1 MRKLIQIEN
10 EAGDRLYPEIHG
22 DSIPN
27 DAVTTEK
34 VKDDSVTEPKL
45 STELGRKITG
55 SKTVTDTLL
64 RAFTEAKGDPYYLQD
79 AFVRAN
85 LIPIPFEDEEV
96 KRILVENYDTDGDG
110 ELSYDEA
117 QKAIKNYSSGA
128 YTGVF
133 YESAFYNNTK
143 LRSFN
148 EFRFFDSV
156 KEVGSPSYNEVPL
169 FQGCSNLESI
179 ELPENVEDIEGYAF
193 SDCTKLKIKGKK
205 LPNRIETIR
214 SNAFKNCQS
223 LELDELPSGLTS
235 IEENVFE
242 DCSSLALTELPE
254 GIEML
259 YYGCFLGTK
268 VSFSKLPDSLT
279 VIKGHALNGTQV
291 SFTEFPDSLTGI
303 GQNGCF
309 SCLNLTKLTFPEGLT
324 SIGQM
329 AFYNC
334 ENLKELTMKG
344 STPPSLG
351 TLVFAG
357 STKLTAIYVPD
368 DAVETYKTATEWSTY
383 ASIIKPVS
391 EKPAS

>member
-1 MRKLIQIEN
+1 MGELIQIEN
-10 EAGDRLYPEIHG
+10 EAGDRLYPAIHG
-22 DSIPN
+22 DSIPD

-34 VKDDSVTEPKL
+34 VKDNSVTEPKL
-45 STELGRKITG
+45 ATELDRKITG

-64 RAFTEAKGDPYYLQD
+64 RAFAEAKGDPYYLQD

-117 QKAIKNYSSGA
+117 QKAIKKYSGGI

-143 LRSFN
+143 IRSFN

-156 KEVGSPSYNEVPL
+156 KEVGSPSGSDFCL
-169 FQGCSNLESI
+169 FMGCSNLESI
-179 ELPENVEDIEGYAF
+179 ELPENVINIYMYAF
-193 SDCTKLKIKGKK
+193 GDCTKLKIKGKK
-205 LPNRIETIR
+205 LPNRIKKIGR
-214 SNAFKNCQS
+214 HAFKDCQS

-235 IEENVFE
+235 IEEQTF
-242 DCSSLALTELPE
+242 DGCTSLALTELPE
-254 GIEML
+254 GIERL
-259 YYGCFLGTK
+259 DYGCFIGTK

-303 GQNGCF
+303 KQNGCNG
-309 SCLNLTKLTFPEGLT
+309 CPNLTKLTFPEGLT
-324 SIGQM
+324 SIEQM

-344 STPPSLG
+344 STPPTLG
-351 TLVFAG
+351 SPCFAG

-368 DAVETYKTATEWSTY
+368 DAVDAYKTATGWNDY
-383 ASIIKPVS
+383 ADIIKPVS
-391 EKPAS
+391 EKPAN